1 MSRRLLVINVA
12 LGIVSVVLAV
22 GIFRTLLAKRPLPPP
37 PAPRAVSA
45 PAPAAPA
52 AAGDVGPSA
61 YEVIAARTLFNP
73 SRSETTAA
81 VVAPAAPVAK
91 PILHGVVVDGAK
103 SRAFLEDPA
112 FKRVAGYSVG
122 DAVGGG
128 TIQKIADD
136 RVVIVRPEGPFEV
149 LLQDPSKPRPAP
161 VATVAQ
167 AGPAQA
173 GAPQAGAPQAGPAQA
188 GAPQAGPGRAGP
200 GRAGLAQGGPAQG
213 GSPPN
218 PGQPVVRQGRQRIP
232 LQRQPDND

>member
-37 PAPRAVSA
+37 PPPRAVSA

-52 AAGDVGPSA
+52 AAGDIGPGA
-61 YEVIAARTLFNP
+61 YEVIAARNLFNP
-73 SRSETTAA
+73 NRSETAAATAT
-81 VVAPAAPVAK
+81 APVAK
-91 PILHGVVVDGAK
+91 PILHGVVVNGGK

-122 DAVGGG
+122 DTVGGG

-136 RVVIVRPEGPFEV
+136 RVVIVRPEGPLEIM
-149 LLQDPSKPRPAP
+149 LQDPAKPRPTP
-161 VATVAQ
+161 VATAAP

-173 GAPQAGAPQAGPAQA
+173 HPAPAGPAQV
-188 GAPQAGPGRAGP
+188 
-200 GRAGLAQGGPAQG
+200 
-213 GSPPN
+213 GSPPSQV
-218 PGQPVVRQGRQRIP
+218 PPAVPPVRQGIP
-232 LQRQPDND
+232 PRRQPGQ

>member
-37 PAPRAVSA
+37 PAPRAATA
-45 PAPAAPA
+45 PAPTAPA
-52 AAGDVGPSA
+52 VAGDVGPGA
-61 YEVIAARTLFNP
+61 YGVIAARTLFNP
-73 SRSETTAA
+73 NRSETAA
-81 VVAPAAPVAK
+81 VAVAAAAPVAK
-91 PILHGVVVDGAK
+91 PILYGVVVDGAK

-173 GAPQAGAPQAGPAQA
+173 GAPQAGPAQA

-213 GSPPN
+213 GSPTN

-232 LQRQPDND
+232 LQRQPGND

>member
-1 MSRRLLVINVA
+1 VSRRLLVINVA

-52 AAGDVGPSA
+52 AAGDVGPGA
-61 YEVIAARTLFNP
+61 YGVIAARTLFNP
-73 SRSETTAA
+73 SRSETVT
-81 VVAPAAPVAK
+81 VVAAPVSK
-91 PILHGVVVDGAK
+91 PILYGVVVDGDK

-122 DAVGGG
+122 DTVGGG

-136 RVVIVRPEGPFEV
+136 RVVIVRPEGGLLEV
-149 LLQDPSKPRPAP
+149 LLQDPSKPRATPA
-161 VATVAQ
+161 AAAAQ
-167 AGPAQA
+167 AGP
-173 GAPQAGAPQAGPAQA
+173 PQVGPPQAGPAQA
-188 GAPQAGPGRAGP
+188 GSPQVGPPPAGPEQA
-200 GRAGLAQGGPAQG
+200 

-218 PGQPVVRQGRQRIP
+218 PGPPTVPRGRQRTP
-232 LQRQPDND
+232 PQRQPGNE